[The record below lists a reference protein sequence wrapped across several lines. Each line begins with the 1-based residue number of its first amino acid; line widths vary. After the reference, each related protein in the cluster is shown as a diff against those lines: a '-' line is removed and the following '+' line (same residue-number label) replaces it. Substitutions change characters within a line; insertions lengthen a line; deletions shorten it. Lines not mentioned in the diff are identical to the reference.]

1 MPMRPLFRA
10 RWTVANVITEIQN
23 ELEVEKRGKY
33 SVGLR
38 AGNENGVSG
47 SKGEM
52 AGNGVKWRE
61 RNNSQTK
68 A

>member
-1 MPMRPLFRA
+1 MRPLFRA

-23 ELEVEKRGKY
+23 ELEGEKLGKY
-33 SVGLR
+33 SVGMR
-38 AGNENGVSG
+38 AGTKNGVSG
-47 SKGEM
+47 NKGEM

-61 RNNSQTK
+61 RNDSQTK